1 MGRRTWDFLTSSFC
15 VWNPTLS
22 PTPESSRNS
31 LHYHFVGF
39 FPPHGTFLL
48 LKSKSL
54 MQREI
59 KRGITS
65 PFENGQKGNGHCDF
79 VMWNWHKYISTLED
93 DWQQPGLMAG
103 GIQAGS
109 WEALRKGGGRKNR
122 RKAEHEEVGA
132 GIALGGLVSRGEM
145 QTRQTE
151 GLAATSTWNCN
162 FRTESLFA
170 RDEIIKTGLN

>member
-1 MGRRTWDFLTSSFC
+1 MTAARVDGRRD
-15 VWNPTLS
+15 
-22 PTPESSRNS
+22 SSRE
-31 LHYHFVGF
+31 L
-39 FPPHGTFLL
+39 
-48 LKSKSL
+48 
-54 MQREI
+54 
-59 KRGITS
+59 RGA
-65 PFENGQKGNGHCDF
+65 E
-79 VMWNWHKYISTLED
+79 E
-93 DWQQPGLMAG
+93 
-103 GIQAGS
+103 
-109 WEALRKGGGRKNR
+109 GGGRKNG